1 MGAVTLLLALAF
13 PLTELAKATSAII
26 LLVFAAV
33 NLTLWRVKRRDPDR
47 EGEGPRYPPWL
58 PLTGGLSC
66 LAVPAFQLSQL
77 F

>member
-1 MGAVTLLLALAF
+1 MGDVTLLLALAF
-13 PLTELAKATSAII
+13 PLTELAKATSSTI
-26 LLVFAAV
+26 LLVFPAF
-33 NLTLWRVKRRDPDR
+33 NLALWRVRRRHPDR

-58 PLTGGLSC
+58 PLKGGLSC